1 MAGGCMDAAAP
12 NALRLLACAIQAAF
26 EFLEIAEAL
35 DLEAEL
41 CDEFVNDHRGNP
53 IVVIFLGPSSWCK
66 KMLTP

>member
-35 DLEAEL
+35 DLEAEFG
-41 CDEFVNDHRGNP
+41 DEFTNDHGS
-53 IVVIFLGPSSWCK
+53 FLY
-66 KMLTP
+66 